1 MQIDLMLSDVRDSLI
16 LITTYVIEKCP
27 EKIDPIIPQPSG
39 GWATLHHTTTRM
51 CPLYTIFIML
61 DHVLLSVVGLQIT
74 SASF

>member
-16 LITTYVIEKCP
+16 LIKHVIEKCP
-27 EKIDPIIPQPSG
+27 ENIDAIILQPSG
-39 GWATLHHTTTRM
+39 GWPLFTTQPQE
-51 CPLYTIFIML
+51 CVLCHTIFIML